1 MTAARQGLWA
11 LALFLGAV
19 LAMVL
24 AVLALVGYLI
34 GVAVRSL

>member
-19 LAMVL
+19 LVMLLMVL
-24 AVLALVGYLI
+24 TMIGYLI
-34 GVAVRSL
+34 GIAIGRF